1 MCKHVY
7 LCMCVHVCSR
17 VCVHVCARV
26 CMCARVCTCVCMC
39 TCVHVGH
46 VCAQV
51 CTCVHVFMCVH
62 VGGHVCARASFLWF
76 PGWLCVGVGGS
87 VPPARLPGDRS
98 AHLRALLPCVNELH
112 APAGHMPRVKR
123 FGSAAG
129 CQIHLSPSLPWGHFQ
144 PRSQSR
150 SEAPAPSESE
160 GGADSERH
168 TFF

>member
-1 MCKHVY
+1 M
-7 LCMCVHVCSR
+7 CSR
-17 VCVHVCARV
+17 VCVHVCS
-26 CMCARVCTCVCMC
+26 
-39 TCVHVGH
+39 CVHVCASVYMCAHVH
-46 VCAQV
+46 VCPRGGV
-51 CTCVHVFMCVH
+51 CVRKCVHACMCVH

-129 CQIHLSPSLPWGHFQ
+129 CQIRLSPSLPWGHFR

-150 SEAPAPSESE
+150 SEAPAPPESE